1 MRPEGLRGSG
11 RDTQLLG
18 LGQGAGAHLKHLAHV
33 RDARR
38 VEVQRL
44 VERRRSLP
52 RVQREKCGAGRLV
65 WSGMPACTGRLDWSL
80 SKGRTGGV
88 FTLNIC
94 PIFLT
99 LDVSKFSG
107 WLKLS
112 ASCQVERR
120 AHIRCGAGCEPG
132 GGEVAVRR
140 RPCMQRAEFK

>member
-1 MRPEGLRGSG
+1 MLSMSVTLDMSKFSDWLNADAPCQESRGEN
-11 RDTQLLG
+11 
-18 LGQGAGAHLKHLAHV
+18 AV
-33 RDARR
+33 R
-38 VEVQRL
+38 
-44 VERRRSLP
+44 
-52 RVQREKCGAGRLV
+52 GRLV

-120 AHIRCGAGCEPG
+120 AHKRCGAGC
-132 GGEVAVRR
+132 
-140 RPCMQRAEFK
+140 